1 MTSNRKFRSHAFK
14 LAAAATL
21 VIGLGVA
28 ARAYAQ
34 QHPDGAM
41 GRAFGHH
48 GGPAAHFAEM
58 CETMDARQAGMLAFA
73 EVRLGITDAQKPA
86 WTKFATTVKAASA
99 PVKQLCTTTV
109 GQPEPKTL
117 VDHLHRMEA
126 METAHLEQLR
136 QITPAVEEL
145 YAALNPKQKEL
156 ADHLVEGM
164 MHRGPGPGMGPGM
177 HHPPMPGRDGAAP
190 AGKAPN

>member
-1 MTSNRKFRSHAFK
+1 MASMRKLKSHMFK
-14 LAAAATL
+14 VAAAATL
-21 VIGLGVA
+21 VVGLGFA

-34 QHPDGAM
+34 QHPDGAI
-41 GRAFGHH
+41 GHAFGHH
-48 GGPAAHFAEM
+48 GGPAEHFAQM
-58 CETMDARQAGMLAFA
+58 CETMEAHQAGMLAFA

-99 PVKQLCTTTV
+99 PIKQLCSTTV

-145 YAALNPKQKEL
+145 YGALNPKQKEL
-156 ADHLVEGM
+156 ADHMVEGM
-164 MHRGPGPGMGPGM
+164 MHHGPGPGMGPGM
-177 HHPPMPGRDGAAP
+177 HHPPMGGHDGAP
-190 AGKAPN
+190 AAKTPN